1 MDLQILY
8 EIQNI
13 SAKLD
18 SLSFSVDEPDVV
30 DDLEDI
36 KDSLEKLDKKFDA
49 LIDINQQI
57 LEALQDKK

>member
-8 EIQNI
+8 EIRDLN
-13 SAKLD
+13 AKLD
-18 SLSFSVDEPDVV
+18 E
-30 DDLEDI
+30 
-36 KDSLEKLDKKFDA
+36 KFDT

>member
-13 SAKLD
+13 STKLD

-30 DDLEDI
+30 DNLEDI

>member
-8 EIQNI
+8 EIRDIN
-13 SAKLD
+13 AKLD

-30 DDLEDI
+30 DGLENI
-36 KDSLEKLDKKFDA
+36 KDSLEKLDKKFDT